1 MGDYNNDPFMR
12 GGANNNAA
20 AVQARTKQQ
29 NRANL
34 MQMKLIGQSHPTGLT
49 NNLLK
54 LFEPRPPLEYKPPPE
69 KRKCPPYTGMAQF
82 VSNFAEPADPEYAPP
97 IQKGETPGQKK
108 ARIHQLRLE
117 EGAKKAAEE
126 LEKYDPNSDPNI
138 SGDPYKTLFV
148 ARLNYETTESRIK
161 RDLSVYKIL
170 ISYDDKFGLPTVTS
184 FIWNLDFKH
193 IYHMISEKLNLRY
206 CKCNFSL
213 LMRLHVLLPT
223 TSPLPTLLV
232 SFPCFISLIKSQLQD
247 FEILGILV
255 ERVATIQLVSFKYLH
270 LLSKTFQKLRR
281 FSVPGKGRVRLIADK
296 ESNKPRGYA
305 FIEYMHTRDMKA
317 AYKQADGR
325 KIDNRRVLVDVERGR
340 TVPNWRP
347 RRLGGGLGTSRVG
360 GEEVNQRVS
369 GREQSQ
375 SGGPTRSVEP
385 RATEE
390 RDRDREKSRERVKER
405 EREKS
410 RERSHDRPRDREHRE
425 DRHHRD
431 RDRKSDRD
439 RDRSGRDRDRHR
451 DRDRDRSGRDR
462 SGRDRDRYRDKDREG
477 DVEHMDR
484 DHEHDRGRSRDKE
497 YEYDRVD
504 RHERD
509 KHGDRQKSYDRGDPE
524 EMYDQPVH
532 GNAKPA
538 DYERDP
544 GGYDDYYDQERYE
557 HQDRDHDGY
566 YQMEEDNYEPGQADP
581 HDKDYDRSYRQ
592 SDRSL
597 SREYEY

>member
-1 MGDYNNDPFMR
+1 MGDYNDPFMR
-12 GGANNNAA
+12 GNNA

-82 VSNFAEPADPEYAPP
+82 VSNFAELTDPEYAVPVE
-97 IQKGETPGQKK
+97 KGETPGQRR

-161 RDLSVYKIL
+161 REFEAY
-170 ISYDDKFGLPTVTS
+170 GP
-184 FIWNLDFKH
+184 
-193 IYHMISEKLNLRY
+193 
-206 CKCNFSL
+206 
-213 LMRLHVLLPT
+213 
-223 TSPLPTLLV
+223 
-232 SFPCFISLIKSQLQD
+232 IK
-247 FEILGILV
+247 
-255 ERVATIQLVSFKYLH
+255 
-270 LLSKTFQKLRR
+270 
-281 FSVPGKGRVRLIADK
+281 RVRLIADK

-325 KIDNRRVLVDVERGR
+325 KLDNRRVLVDVERGR

-347 RRLGGGLGTSRVG
+347 RRLGGGLGTTRVG
-360 GEEVNQRVS
+360 GEEVNQKYS
-369 GREQSQ
+369 GREQQ

-385 RATEE
+385 RAHEE
-390 RDRDREKSRERVKER
+390 RDREREKSRERVKER

-410 RERSHDRPRDREHRE
+410 RERSHDKPRDREPRE

-431 RDRKSDRD
+431 RDRKSDRGD

-451 DRDRDRSGRDR
+451 DRDRSGRDRDHDRSGRDR
-462 SGRDRDRYRDKDREG
+462 YREKDREG
-477 DVEHMDR
+477 DVENVD
-484 DHEHDRGRSRDKE
+484 HDRGRSRDGN
-497 YEYDRVD
+497 YEYDRAD

-509 KHGDRQKSYDRGDPE
+509 KHRGDQE
-524 EMYDQPVH
+524 EWYDQPEH
-532 GNAKPA
+532 GGNKRDDP
-538 DYERDP
+538 ERDP
-544 GGYDDYYDQERYE
+544 GGYDYYDQERYD
-557 HQDRDHDGY
+557 HQDRDHDRY
-566 YQMEEDNYEPGQADP
+566 DQMEEDNYEAGKPDP
-581 HDKDYDRSYRQ
+581 RDKDRDHEYRRSN
-592 SDRSL
+592 RSL
-597 SREYEY
+597 SRELEY

>member
-1 MGDYNNDPFMR
+1 MGDYNDAFMR
-12 GGANNNAA
+12 GNNA

-82 VSNFAEPADPEYAPP
+82 VSNFVEPTDPEYAPP
-97 IQKGETPGQKK
+97 VQKGETPGQKK

-148 ARLNYETTESRIK
+148 AKLNYETTESKIK
-161 RDLSVYKIL
+161 REFEAY
-170 ISYDDKFGLPTVTS
+170 GP
-184 FIWNLDFKH
+184 
-193 IYHMISEKLNLRY
+193 
-206 CKCNFSL
+206 
-213 LMRLHVLLPT
+213 
-223 TSPLPTLLV
+223 
-232 SFPCFISLIKSQLQD
+232 IK
-247 FEILGILV
+247 
-255 ERVATIQLVSFKYLH
+255 
-270 LLSKTFQKLRR
+270 
-281 FSVPGKGRVRLIADK
+281 RVRLIADK
-296 ESNKPRGYA
+296 ETNKPRGYA

-317 AYKQADGR
+317 AYKQADGK

-347 RRLGGGLGTSRVG
+347 RRLGGGLGTTRVG
-360 GEEVNQRVS
+360 GEEVNQRQS
-369 GREQSQ
+369 GREQPQ
-375 SGGPTRSVEP
+375 SGGPARSAEP
-385 RATEE
+385 RAHEE
-390 RDRDREKSRERVKER
+390 RDREREKSRERVKER

-425 DRHHRD
+425 DRHNRD

-439 RDRSGRDRDRHR
+439 RDRSGRDRERH
-451 DRDRDRSGRDR
+451 RDRSGRDR
-462 SGRDRDRYRDKDREG
+462 SGRDRDRHRDKDREG

-484 DHEHDRGRSRDKE
+484 DHERDRGRSRDKDYD
-497 YEYDRVD
+497 YERAD
-504 RHERD
+504 RHVKD
-509 KHGDRQKSYDRGDPE
+509 KHGDRQKSYDHGDPE
-524 EMYDQPVH
+524 EMYDEPAY
-532 GNAKPA
+532 GNSKRIDP
-538 DYERDP
+538 EREV
-544 GGYDDYYDQERYE
+544 GGYDYYDRHDDQERYDQ
-557 HQDRDHDGY
+557 QDRDHGRY
-566 YQMEEDNYEPGQADP
+566 YEMDEDNYEPVRIDP
-581 HDKDYDRSYRQ
+581 HDKDRDYRQ
-592 SDRSL
+592 SDRSH